1 MIDKRLYSIFQ
12 KGSKT
17 YFYSSLFFPTIIRK
31 DVFVL
36 YGFFRKADDFV
47 DSIPQDINGFYNF
60 KEKYYKS
67 LKGYKT
73 RDIVIDSFVHL
84 LKEKEFD
91 PQWVDSF
98 FKSMEMDLTKKT
110 YQTIDETLEYIYGA
124 AEVIGL
130 MMVKILGLDNNT
142 YEYAKYLG
150 RSMQYINF
158 IRDIAEDLICKRI
171 YFPLEEIEKYGLKS
185 LEYDYT
191 KNNIENFTDFI
202 IEQIRHYCD
211 WQFIAE
217 KGFKYIPKR
226 YLIPV
231 KTASEMYKWTAGQ
244 ILKEPFVVYSYKVK
258 PFLTHILTKTIQNI
272 IDPHKTSFN
281 IFPCILTKPILERC

>member
-1 MIDKRLYSIFQ
+1 MYNKID
-12 KGSKT
+12 
-17 YFYSSLFFPTIIRK
+17 SSRSFVQMEKDIAKLWNDK
-31 DVFVL
+31 DVIQKNFDANKDGKYFTFYDGPPTANGLPHPGHVL
-36 YGFFRKADDFV
+36 TRVMKDLVLRYKAMNGHYILRKAGWDTHGLPV
-47 DSIPQDINGFYNF
+47 EIEV
-60 KEKYYKS
+60 EKK
-67 LKGYKT
+67 
-73 RDIVIDSFVHL
+73 
-84 LKEKEFD
+84 
-91 PQWVDSF
+91 
-98 FKSMEMDLTKKT
+98 
-110 YQTIDETLEYIYGA
+110 
-124 AEVIGL
+124 
-130 MMVKILGLDNNT
+130 LGL
-142 YEYAKYLG
+142 
-150 RSMQYINF
+150 
-158 IRDIAEDLICKRI
+158 EDKQAV
-171 YFPLEEIEKYGLKS
+171 EKYGLKS
-185 LEYDYT
+185 LEYDHT
-191 KNNIENFTDFI
+191 KNNSENFTDFI